1 MKGIQQ
7 VASVREIKSIRSIG
21 ARSIPK
27 AQRSTY
33 LELYMHRREK
43 DRLEKELFLLDK
55 RKNTAKRLLDSNN
68 KRIEKLQTEA
78 HEEQKVKT
86 YRNIPTSKRAVVW
99 PPIAKATK
107 PLKTFSMQY

>member
-7 VASVREIKSIRSIG
+7 VTGSREIKSMHSVG

-27 AQRSTY
+27 AQRSAY

-43 DRLEKELFLLDK
+43 DRLEKEIFVLDK
-55 RKNTAKRLLDSNN
+55 RRNTAKRLLGSID

-78 HEEQKVKT
+78 HEEQKIKT
-86 YRNIPTSKRAVVW
+86 YGNIP
-99 PPIAKATK
+99 TK